1 MNRIEPA
8 LTERLRNLDEDDVIA
23 ALENSYVEDTL
34 DGIAPVA
41 LLEFYNRMLDRV
53 IGEPD
58 D

>member
-1 MNRIEPA
+1 MIDP
-8 LTERLRNLDEDDVIA
+8 LHDRLRSLDEDDVIA
-23 ALENSYVEDTL
+23 ALDGSYVEDTL
-34 DGIAPVA
+34 DGIAPVC

>member
-1 MNRIEPA
+1 MPIDA
-8 LTERLRNLDEDDVIA
+8 ERLRSLTEDDVIA
-23 ALENSYVEDTL
+23 ALGNSYVEDTL

>member
-1 MNRIEPA
+1 MPDDLKA
-8 LTERLRNLDEDDVIA
+8 RLRSLDEDDVIA
-23 ALENSYVEDTL
+23 ALDSSYVEDVL

-53 IGEPD
+53 LGEPD

>member
-1 MNRIEPA
+1 MADPLE
-8 LTERLRNLDEDDVIA
+8 TRLRQLDEDDVIA